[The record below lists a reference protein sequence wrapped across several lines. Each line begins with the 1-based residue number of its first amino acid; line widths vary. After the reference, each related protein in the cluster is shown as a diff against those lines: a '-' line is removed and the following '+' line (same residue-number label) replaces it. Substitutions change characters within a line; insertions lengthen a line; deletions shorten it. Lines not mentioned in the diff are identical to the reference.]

1 MSQILS
7 VMKSVF
13 LIGCAVDRL
22 VSRLTAE
29 YTLKRTHRI
38 PDSAQNGGI
47 RYSHAGQ
54 KAGIRMTGEDCMECV
69 FEEPVRA
76 ITPGQAL
83 VCYQGDYVVGGGV
96 IC

>member
-47 RYSHAGQ
+47 RYSHAGKHGEVTVGYAGQ
-54 KAGIRMTGEDCMECV
+54 SSVNGILSAAGYALIAGICY
-69 FEEPVRA
+69 A
-76 ITPGQAL
+76 IFKRKESESK
-83 VCYQGDYVVGGGV
+83 
-96 IC
+96 